1 MNKYGKLLSEL
12 RRIGKI
18 YEDPC
23 PLQGQSMGLM
33 SGLAKKFREQLSNSL
48 KVVVFLVDKKTIS
61 EEALNKLDYKGIKA
75 IASEIKDLKWLNYEL
90 TNNPDGFAAKAKE
103 FYILIR

>member
-1 MNKYGKLLSEL
+1 MNKYGKILSEL

-23 PLQGQSMGLM
+23 PFRNQSMGLM
-33 SGLAKKFREQLSNSL
+33 SGIAGKFREQLSNSL
-48 KVVVFLVDKKTIS
+48 RVVVFLVDKKTIS

-75 IASEIKDLKWLNYEL
+75 IASDIKDLKWLNHEL
-90 TNNPDGFAAKAKE
+90 NNNPDEFATKYKE

>member
-1 MNKYGKLLSEL
+1 MSKILDEL
-12 RRIGKI
+12 RRTGKI

-33 SGLAKKFREQLSNSL
+33 SGLAKKFREQLSNSF
-48 KVVVFLVDKKTIS
+48 KVIVFLVDKKTIS
-61 EEALNKLDYKGIKA
+61 QEALNKLDCDGIKA
-75 IASEIKDLKWLNYEL
+75 IASDIKDLRWLNYEL
-90 TNNPDGFAAKAKE
+90 INNPDGLAARAKE